1 MFRIS
6 IFEFRISDF
15 EFRISNFIFSCI
27 QKPRQENTML
37 RPTQKSALQVIPYN
51 DCLAKTIPL
60 EAGSKPGVSV
70 KTHCLIVG
78 YVAKELLS
86 RLPVWLRENLF
97 PKGSELIAA
106 AHDVGKISPAF
117 QEKIHRG
124 IGKALGITNP
134 DMDERIGG
142 HSTVSQAAVSACS
155 KYIPGILGRHHGN
168 SPPCVESPDAGI
180 YGGSGWQKERMDLL
194 SALKE
199 GLNVDWPVVSSDLH
213 ADVLSGL
220 TTVADW
226 IGSGSLF
233 DEADND
239 SWKNSI
245 SEALD
250 RAGFVAPKIRKGLTF
265 EEIFGFSPRD
275 VQTTLAKSIN
285 TRGAYVL
292 EAPMGVGKTE
302 AALYAAYQAL
312 EKGDATGIY
321 FALPT
326 QLTSD
331 KIYARMNQFLVKIL
345 DESDANRRSLLLHSS
360 AWLRDTELGE
370 DGSPGHSWFN
380 SAKRGLLAPFAVGT
394 VDQALMGV
402 MNVKHGFVR
411 TFGLAGKVVILDE
424 VHSYDGYTGTILN
437 ELVKALRELH
447 CTVIIL
453 SATLTVEQRY
463 SILGAS
469 SNPGLEKPPTPYPLI
484 SVFPK
489 EGMLREIETAR
500 LEDARVDVR
509 FSANDDEA
517 ANEVLLRA
525 ERGEQILWIE
535 NTVAEAQKRY
545 CLLAAKSREIGVDC
559 GLLHSRFLKTD
570 RQRNEDKWVGI
581 FGKTGRDSR
590 RAKGRI
596 LVGTQVLE
604 QSLDIDAD
612 FLATRLC
619 PTDMLFQRLGRLWR
633 HRENDTI
640 RPVEARREVWILSP
654 DLNKAIQDQE
664 ALGKSSRV
672 YSPYIL
678 CRTLEVWRKILS
690 INLPGGIRP
699 LLEETYKERSE
710 KENMARYK
718 QEMEKAK
725 DTLTRLAL
733 TGVSRGGKTLPESK
747 ASTRYSETES
757 VEVLLIK
764 KYTCGENGTL
774 LRLLDDSELLLPK
787 FADAATRRQKASEIL
802 KNTVSAPVHLAPIAK
817 TKQIEWL
824 KNYVYLGDNEESPFR
839 VAIVLE
845 SGELQGIGSSD
856 VSEKYN
862 LTYDSCLGYKHIL
875 IHKP

>member
-1 MFRIS
+1 
-6 IFEFRISDF
+6 
-15 EFRISNFIFSCI
+15 
-27 QKPRQENTML
+27 ML
-37 RPTQKSALQVIPYN
+37 RPKQKSDVRVIPYK

-86 RLPVWLRENLF
+86 RLPVWLRESLF

-117 QEKIHRG
+117 QERIHFDM
-124 IGKALGITNP
+124 GKSLGLVDP
-134 DMDERIGG
+134 ELDKRIGY
-142 HSTVSQAAVSACS
+142 HSSVSQAAVSACS

-168 SPPCVESPDAGI
+168 SPASVESPDAEI

-199 GLNVDWPVVSSDLH
+199 GLNVDWPLVSSDLH

-233 DEADND
+233 DEVNQD
-239 SWKNSI
+239 SWKNCI

-250 RAGFVAPKIRKGLTF
+250 RAGFVAPIIRKGLTF
-265 EEIFGFSPRD
+265 KEVFGFSPRD
-275 VQTTLAKSIN
+275 IQTTLGKAIN

-292 EAPMGVGKTE
+292 EAPMGEGKTE
-302 AALYAAYQAL
+302 AALYAAYQML

-331 KIYARMNQFLVKIL
+331 KIYDRMNQFLVKIL
-345 DESDANRRSLLLHSS
+345 DESDSNRRSLLLHSS
-360 AWLRDTELGE
+360 AWLRDTELGA

-380 SAKRGLLAPFAVGT
+380 GAKRGLLAPFAVGT

-424 VHSYDGYTGTILN
+424 VHSYDSYTGTILN

-453 SATLTVEQRY
+453 SATLTDKQRY

-469 SNPGLEKPPTPYPLI
+469 NDSDIEKPPTPYPLI

-489 EGMLREIETAR
+489 EGMLQELETAS
-500 LEDARVDVR
+500 LKDAKVYLRI
-509 FSANDDEA
+509 SANDDEA
-517 ANEVLLRA
+517 IEEVLFRA

-545 CLLAAKSREIGVDC
+545 CLLAAKARETGVDC

-570 RQRNEDKWVGI
+570 RQKNENKWVGL

-590 RAKGRI
+590 REKGRI

-612 FLATRLC
+612 FLVTRLC

-640 RPVEARREVWILSP
+640 RPAEAKREAWALAP
-654 DLNKAIQDQE
+654 GLNEAIQDQE
-664 ALGKSSRV
+664 ALGKSSKV

-678 CRTLEVWRKILS
+678 CRTLEVWQNILS
-690 INLPGGIRP
+690 VNLPGEIRT
-699 LLEETYKERSE
+699 LLEATYEERPE

-718 QEMEKAK
+718 QEMEKERDK
-725 DTLTRLAL
+725 LTRLAL
-733 TGVSRGGKTLPESK
+733 TGVSRGGKTLPECK

-764 KYTCGENGTL
+764 EYTCGENVTL

-802 KNTVSAPVHLAPIAK
+802 KNTVSAPVYLAPIAK

-824 KNYVYLGDNEESPFR
+824 RNYVYLGDYEDEKESPFR

-845 SGELQGIGSSD
+845 GGELQGIGRSA

-862 LTYDSCLGYKHIL
+862 ITYDSCLGYKHIL
-875 IHKP
+875 IHKS

>member
-1 MFRIS
+1 
-6 IFEFRISDF
+6 
-15 EFRISNFIFSCI
+15 
-27 QKPRQENTML
+27 ML
-37 RPTQKSALQVIPYN
+37 RPIQRSDVRVIPYK
-51 DCLAKTIPL
+51 DCLAKTIRL

-78 YVAKELLS
+78 YVAKKLLS
-86 RLPVWLRENLF
+86 RLPVWLRESLF

-117 QEKIHRG
+117 QEKIHRD
-124 IGKALGITNP
+124 IGKNLGLVNP
-134 DMDERIGG
+134 ELDKLIGY
-142 HSTVSQAAVSACS
+142 HSSVSQAAVSSCS
-155 KYIPGILGRHHGN
+155 KYIPEVLGRHHGE
-168 SPPCVESPDAGI
+168 SPTSVESPDAGI

-194 SALKE
+194 SDLKE
-199 GLNVDWPVVSSDLH
+199 GLNVDWPIVSSALH

-233 DEADND
+233 DEVNQD
-239 SWKNSI
+239 SWKNCI

-250 RAGFVAPKIRKGLTF
+250 RAGFVAPKIRKGLSFT
-265 EEIFGFSPRD
+265 EVFGFSPRD
-275 VQTTLAKSIN
+275 IQTTLGKAIN

-292 EAPMGVGKTE
+292 EAPMGEGKTE

-331 KIYARMNQFLVKIL
+331 KIYDRMNQFLIKIL
-345 DESDANRRSLLLHSS
+345 DESDSNRRSLLLHSS
-360 AWLRDTELGE
+360 AWLRDTELGA

-380 SAKRGLLAPFAVGT
+380 GAKRGLLAPFAVGT

-424 VHSYDGYTGTILN
+424 VHSYDSYTGTILN

-453 SATLTVEQRY
+453 SATLTDKQRY
-463 SILGAS
+463 KVLGAPPDS
-469 SNPGLEKPPTPYPLI
+469 EREKPPTPYPLI

-489 EGMLREIETAR
+489 EGMLQELETAR
-500 LEDARVDVR
+500 LEDAKVDVR
-509 FSANDDEA
+509 ISANDDEA
-517 ANEVLLRA
+517 IEEVLLRA
-525 ERGEQILWIE
+525 ERGEQILWVE
-535 NTVAEAQKRY
+535 NTVVEAQKRY
-545 CLLAAKSREIGVDC
+545 CLLAAKASEIGVDC

-570 RQRNEDKWVGI
+570 RQKNEDKWVGL

-590 RAKGRI
+590 QEKGRI

-612 FLATRLC
+612 FLVTRLC

-640 RPVEARREVWILSP
+640 RPTEAKREAWILAP
-654 DLNKAIQDQE
+654 GLNEVIQDQE
-664 ALGKSSRV
+664 TFGKSAKV

-678 CRTLEVWRKILS
+678 CRTLEVWQNILS
-690 INLPGGIRP
+690 INLPSEIRT
-699 LLEETYKERSE
+699 LLEATYEERPE

-718 QEMEKAK
+718 QEMEKK
-725 DTLTRLAL
+725 WDTLTRLAL
-733 TGVSRGGKTLPESK
+733 TGVSRGCKTLPESK

-764 KYTCGENGTL
+764 KYSCGENGTL

-787 FADAATRRQKASEIL
+787 FTDAATRRQKASEIL
-802 KNTVSAPVHLAPIAK
+802 KNTASAPVYLAPIAK

-824 KNYVYLGDNEESPFR
+824 RNYVYLGDYEESPFR

-845 SGELQGIGSSD
+845 SGELQGIGCSD

-862 LTYDSCLGYKHIL
+862 LTYDSCLGYKAD
-875 IHKP
+875 KKGRGENDGE